1 MILDVEQHRT
11 RFVSRF
17 HLSSR
22 KKHRSRLVKMDDFW
36 HGSPSMHPFP
46 PSLPFSFAFFAF
58 VRFFSSFFNATPRF
72 ILLTALFL
80 PFSCVSYFFIFFF
93 SFFFLFFC
101 CVLCSF
107 LSFLSVCRRKIGFS
121 GFLRFPRFQVYV
133 FWYCLRECASVIIK
147 IKNFI
152 IMFLWEFKVS
162 TIRVFRLLLSD
173 FRRVIGKRYGSVM
186 FREVMQRCGWLLKG
200 IMR

>member
-46 PSLPFSFAFFAF
+46 SPPFSFAFFAF

-72 ILLTALFL
+72 ILLTALFVR
-80 PFSCVSYFFIFFF
+80 FSCVSYFFIFFF
-93 SFFFLFFC
+93 SFFFLFFS

-133 FWYCLRECASVIIK
+133 FWYCLREYASVIIK

-162 TIRVFRLLLSD
+162 TIRVFRLLLSG
-173 FRRVIGKRYGSVM
+173 FRRVIGKRLRDVSWSNATLRM
-186 FREVMQRCGWLLKG
+186 AS
-200 IMR
+200 

>member
-46 PSLPFSFAFFAF
+46 SPPFSFAFFAF

-72 ILLTALFL
+72 ILLTALFVR
-80 PFSCVSYFFIFFF
+80 FSCVSYFFIFFF
-93 SFFFLFFC
+93 SFFFLFFS

-107 LSFLSVCRRKIGFS
+107 LSFSVRLSKEDWI
-121 GFLRFPRFQVYV
+121 
-133 FWYCLRECASVIIK
+133 FWI
-147 IKNFI
+147 
-152 IMFLWEFKVS
+152 FKVS
-162 TIRVFRLLLSD
+162 TIPSLRILVLLT
-173 FRRVIGKRYGSVM
+173 RA
-186 FREVMQRCGWLLKG
+186 
-200 IMR
+200 